1 MSSSTRLIKPAQ
13 EIEFNA
19 EAFIHP
25 RLIRD
30 YPRVL
35 RTTCGSSAHGGRA
48 DRIPGEAMTQWLG
61 VVRQRASGRVTVAC
75 CEPGGRDGCRPNPV
89 GCASAFFSS

>member
-25 RLIRD
+25 GLIRD

-35 RTTCGSSAHGGRA
+35 RTTYGSSAHGGRA
-48 DRIPGEAMTQWLG
+48 DRIPCEAMTQWLG
-61 VVRQRASGRVTVAC
+61 VVRQRTAIRETVVC
-75 CEPGGRDGCRPNPV
+75 FESEGRDGSWPNV
-89 GCASAFFSS
+89 LGCATGFFGS